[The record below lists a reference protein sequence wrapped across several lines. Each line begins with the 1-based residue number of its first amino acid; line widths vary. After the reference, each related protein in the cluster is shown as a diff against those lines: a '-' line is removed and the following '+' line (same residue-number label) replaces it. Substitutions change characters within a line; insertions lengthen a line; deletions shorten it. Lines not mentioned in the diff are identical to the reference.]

1 MFDVFFP
8 KISWVNSPRLANSG
22 DDIARAP
29 TWKDTLKAA
38 ETGKNQTLE
47 VLMGYSSWPNY
58 CYIGY
63 LYTNIFTWYVYM
75 YMYMYSCRRPDAIL
89 SYTYWYILHVPYI
102 YIYAHG
108 QYMSI
113 HVNTW
118 IINSCRESTTSS
130 GQGRAVLGQSQSLGQ
145 GAKGPWLN
153 PAFVE
158 QWRFPYVS
166 HCGVYSLTS

>member
-63 LYTNIFTWYVYM
+63 LYTNIFT
-75 YMYMYSCRRPDAIL
+75 
-89 SYTYWYILHVPYI
+89 
-102 YIYAHG
+102 
-108 QYMSI
+108 
-113 HVNTW
+113 
-118 IINSCRESTTSS
+118 
-130 GQGRAVLGQSQSLGQ
+130 
-145 GAKGPWLN
+145 
-153 PAFVE
+153 
-158 QWRFPYVS
+158 
-166 HCGVYSLTS
+166 